1 MANVTINGKEFDYD
15 SLSDKAKA
23 NLVSLKFAQD
33 ELSKLQAQTAIYKTA
48 EAAYSRVLNEE
59 ISE

>member
-1 MANVTINGKEFDYD
+1 MAKVTIDGKEFEYD

-33 ELSKLQAQTAIYKTA
+33 ELTKLQAQTAIYKTA
-48 EAAYSRVLNEE
+48 EAAYSRILNEE
-59 ISE
+59 ISD

>member
-1 MANVTINGKEFDYD
+1 MANVNINGKEFDYD

-33 ELSKLQAQTAIYKTA
+33 ELSRLQAQTAIYKTA

>member
-1 MANVTINGKEFDYD
+1 MANVTINGKEFEYE

-23 NLVSLKFAQD
+23 NLVSLKFVQD
-33 ELSKLQAQTAIYKTA
+33 ELTKLQAQTAVYKTA
-48 EAAYSRVLNEE
+48 EAAYSKVLNEE